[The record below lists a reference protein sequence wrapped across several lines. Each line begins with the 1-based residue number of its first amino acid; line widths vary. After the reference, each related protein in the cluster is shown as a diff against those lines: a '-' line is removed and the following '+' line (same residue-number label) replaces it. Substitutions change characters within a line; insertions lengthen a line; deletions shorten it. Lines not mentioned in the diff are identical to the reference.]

1 MIASKENINI
11 GKMFKM
17 SIINNKN
24 YQYDD
29 YSTFHLNVFTKPN
42 YPVKCKKVLI
52 TETGTIPVTSIV
64 NFQIIKYD
72 ISGMIKSQNYKK
84 KFYKNVYYPQFGIKI
99 GDLFRIFKSH
109 DEKFD
114 KNKSVFDDDYQHIYK
129 KILKCDLDY
138 TNNPIIGSDYM
149 LYKQSFNN
157 LNELA
162 NCVFL
167 FSHFNKLYD
176 FVRGITKNNV
186 ENNYTPLIQKQ
197 VLDII
202 NIIMENNNKSALQSI
217 VNIYYFGRTT
227 KDNQESY
234 IRFEKPMNIMD
245 LGEKYFSDSQEY
257 HKLVKI
263 IARYKKNNKEENFTP
278 YLAKSFNEIEHI
290 PIKYL
295 DSIYVNGCNVSD
307 YYIFSDILKNH
318 KERIRMNFKSG
329 HMEKR
334 KNICYGCNRNCTY
347 CWPLDSKHVK
357 RTINRHIIKDGVD
370 DYYYQKTF
378 KTDLFI

>member
-1 MIASKENINI
+1 MVASKENISI

-29 YSTFHLNVFTKPN
+29 HSTFHLNVFTKPN
-42 YPVKCKKVLI
+42 YPVKCKNVII

-99 GDLFRIFKSH
+99 GDLFRLFKSF
-109 DEKFD
+109 DENFD
-114 KNKSVFDDDYQHIYK
+114 KNKSIFDDDYQHIYK

-167 FSHFNKLYD
+167 FSRFNKLYD
-176 FVRGITKNNV
+176 FIREMIKNNK
-186 ENNYTPLIQKQ
+186 EDHYTPLIQKQ

-202 NIIMENNNKSALQSI
+202 NIIIENNNKSALQSI

-227 KDNQESY
+227 RDVQSSY
-234 IRFEKPMNIMD
+234 IQFKKPMSILD
-245 LGEKYFSDSQEY
+245 VGEKYCQDSQDY
-257 HKLVKI
+257 RKVLKI
-263 IARYKKNNKEENFTP
+263 FTRHKKNNCEEIIP
-278 YLAKSFNEIEHI
+278 YLAKSYNECEHI
-290 PIKYL
+290 PIKYI
-295 DSIYVNGCNVSD
+295 DSVYINYYDGADPFYDIFRFHQESGKLNHRTGNMKKYKIKFSGCG
-307 YYIFSDILKNH
+307 KNC
-318 KERIRMNFKSG
+318 SW
-329 HMEKR
+329 
-334 KNICYGCNRNCTY
+334 
-347 CWPLDSKHVK
+347 CWPNDSKHVK
-357 RTINRHIIKDGVD
+357 KNMHRHIIKEGVD
-370 DYYYQKTF
+370 DYHYQKSF
-378 KTDLFI
+378 KIDPFI